1 MLISPYTHTR
11 PSSGP
16 AVLKFDPQRF
26 HAAIATLDVDLRRA
40 GLPPGGPF
48 GRWSSSDSA
57 SRTSSMATIRWE
69 PGSSRNAGL
78 DATAAASEAQDAR
91 MARFSPVES
100 VVSAT
105 TSRG

>member
-1 MLISPYTHTR
+1 MKLVHASDPEE
-11 PSSGP
+11 PS
-16 AVLKFDPQRF
+16 AVAPQFDPPLY
-26 HAAIATLDVDLRRA
+26 AAIAILDVDLNRV

-48 GRWSSSDSA
+48 GAGSSADSA
-57 SRTSSMATIRWE
+57 SRTSSMVTIRFE

-91 MARFSPVES
+91 MARFSPMES